1 MNDPSTS
8 HDWVRRGRSTEAIE
22 RFEAFFRGH
31 GYTPHR
37 HDTYAVGYTVSGV
50 QSFRYR
56 RSQRH
61 GLPGTVLVLHPDE
74 LHDGHA
80 GTAEGFRYRMAY
92 VSPWQMQQVLGG
104 TVLPFIEGAVSRDP
118 RLRASIVAL
127 LARLDGGLDPLEEA
141 DGLYDLA
148 RSLVAAAGHRL
159 RKRAPDVAGVARARE
174 YMLDDLGRPKT
185 LEQLAHASGMD
196 RWQLSR
202 DFRAVLG
209 TSPYRFLILRRL
221 DQVRAHLLEGR
232 TLASAALDAGFFDQS
247 HMTRQFVAAYGVA
260 PGRWLQRTG
269 ATVWGD

>member
-92 VSPWQMQQVLGG
+92 VSPWLMQQVVGG
-104 TVLPFIEGAVSRDP
+104 DEPFDP
-118 RLRASIVAL
+118 
-127 LARLDGGLDPLEEA
+127 
-141 DGLYDLA
+141 DLA
-148 RSLVAAAGHRL
+148 HWEQEIRAAAAG
-159 RKRAPDVAGVARARE
+159 
-174 YMLDDLGRPKT
+174 
-185 LEQLAHASGMD
+185 S
-196 RWQLSR
+196 
-202 DFRAVLG
+202 
-209 TSPYRFLILRRL
+209 
-221 DQVRAHLLEGR
+221 
-232 TLASAALDAGFFDQS
+232 
-247 HMTRQFVAAYGVA
+247 
-260 PGRWLQRTG
+260 
-269 ATVWGD
+269 